1 MGRRPNCVLVLGNPI
16 PSAAVRLQ
24 EGNRERQHA
33 KRRAEYYRGKA
44 AEARAEADGMSDF
57 EAKKIMM
64 QTAQM
69 WGAMAAS
76 AERHS
81 NPN

>member
-1 MGRRPNCVLVLGNPI
+1 MEDNDT
-16 PSAAVRLQ
+16 
-24 EGNRERQHA
+24 

-44 AEARAEADGMSDF
+44 AEARAKADGMRDF

-69 WGAMAAS
+69 WDAMAAS

>member
-1 MGRRPNCVLVLGNPI
+1 MEDKN
-16 PSAAVRLQ
+16 
-24 EGNRERQHA
+24 A

-44 AEARAEADGMSDF
+44 AEARAKADGMSDF
-57 EAKKIMM
+57 EARKIMM

-69 WGAMAAS
+69 WDAMAAS